1 MSSKVALV
9 NRRSVGRKRGVSLA
23 PILGDLANRHPG
35 LVRSWFSRLETA
47 GFDRGELVIRV
58 AHAEQRAYL
67 ERYCRPAFIE
77 AARLATGR
85 LIAVRFTGPGP
96 VDDADA
102 PLVDDCEGFH
112 ELLRL
117 SARHTQDLFVV
128 GPCNRLAYSA
138 AVGVCRSL
146 GSPYNPLF
154 LHGPPG
160 VGKTHLAQSIC
171 HGALDASPSLRVA
184 YGSCELF
191 TNQYIEA
198 LTRDAVQ
205 AYQDRFRQLDLLV
218 LDDVQL
224 LVNQERGQEEFF
236 HTFNALHQNQR
247 QIVLIADR
255 PPDQID
261 GLQER
266 LVSRMKWGLVAPI
279 DRPCLE
285 TRVAILRRKA
295 TERQMVLPED
305 ALLLIANRIRESGR
319 DLEAALAQVQSRS
332 ADAGLPITA
341 DLVREALDGP
351 GPTSRA
357 NGVRLEKIVSVVAAH
372 HRVRRADLIG
382 PGRTRSV
389 AWPRQLAMFLARRMT
404 SLSLQQ
410 IGEHF
415 GGRDHTTVLHA
426 ERGVSRR
433 LDNDE
438 GIRSLVDELSR
449 KLTNGD

>member
-1 MSSKVALV
+1 MTLKVALV
-9 NRRSVGRKRGVSLA
+9 NRRAAGRKRGVSLA
-23 PILGDLANRHPG
+23 PILGELSSRHPG
-35 LVRSWFSRLETA
+35 LVRAWFSRLRVA
-47 GFDRGELVIRV
+47 GFDRGELAIR
-58 AHAEQRAYL
+58 AGNAEQRAYL
-67 ERYCRPAFIE
+67 ERYCRPAFVE

-85 LIAVRFTGPGP
+85 LIAVRFAGPRP
-96 VDDADA
+96 EDDSDA
-102 PLVDDCEGFH
+102 PLVDDAEGFP

-117 SARHTQDLFVV
+117 NARHTQDAFVV
-128 GPCNRLAYSA
+128 GPCNRMAHSA
-138 AVGVCRSL
+138 VVGVCRSL
-146 GSPYNPLF
+146 GCPYNPLF

-160 VGKTHLAQSIC
+160 VGKTHLAQAIC
-171 HGALDASPSLRVA
+171 HAVLDASPALRVA

-205 AYQDRFRQLDLLV
+205 AFQDRFRQLDLLV

-236 HTFNALHQNQR
+236 HTFNSLHQNQR

-255 PPDQID
+255 APDQID

-295 TERQMVLPED
+295 AERQLVIPQD
-305 ALLLIANRIRESGR
+305 AALLIANRVRDSGR
-319 DLEAALAQVQSRS
+319 DLEGALVRVESRS
-332 ADAGLPITA
+332 ADAGAPITA
-341 DLVREALDGP
+341 ELVRETLDGP
-351 GPTSRA
+351 GPALRG

-372 HRVRRADLIG
+372 HRLRRADLIG
-382 PGRTRSV
+382 PSRTRSV

-404 SLSLQQ
+404 ALSLQQ

-433 LDNDE
+433 LDLDE
-438 GIRSLVDELSR
+438 GVRALVDELSR
-449 KLTNGD
+449 KLASGE